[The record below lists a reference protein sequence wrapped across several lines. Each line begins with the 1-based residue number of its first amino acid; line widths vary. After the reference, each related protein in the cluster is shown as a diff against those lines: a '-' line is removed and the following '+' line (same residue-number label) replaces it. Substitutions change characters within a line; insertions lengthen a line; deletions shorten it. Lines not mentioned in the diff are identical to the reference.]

1 MLANTVIT
9 TDIVEVAT
17 LVVLSILL
25 GLLVGVGITAKR

>member
-17 LVVLSILL
+17 LMVLSILL
-25 GLLVGVGITAKR
+25 GLLVGAGLTAKR

>member
-17 LVVLSILL
+17 LMVLSILL
-25 GLLVGVGITAKR
+25 GLLVGVGISVKR